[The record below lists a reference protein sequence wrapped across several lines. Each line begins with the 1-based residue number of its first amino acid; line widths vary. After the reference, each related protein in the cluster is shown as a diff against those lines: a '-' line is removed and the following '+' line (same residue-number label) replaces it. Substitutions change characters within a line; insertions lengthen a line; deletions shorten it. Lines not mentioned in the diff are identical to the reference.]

1 MIKIKSINGV
11 PETAPPEIRFG
22 SFFDGTHFNF
32 FQTQEEADKY
42 FASLPVP
49 ESVEEPII
57 VAAWQLRLYLAEM
70 GLKPQIDAIIDTLVD
85 PLIKLRVQTVW
96 EYGNTINS
104 DSPLIKMLA
113 HEMGLSK
120 EEVKEIFT
128 NANQIEL

>member
-1 MIKIKSINGV
+1 MIKVKHTNGI
-11 PETAPPEIRFG
+11 PEYTPPNFG
-22 SFFDGTHFNF
+22 SYFDGEFFNF
-32 FQTQEEADKY
+32 FETQEEADKY

-49 ESVEEPII
+49 EKVEEPII

-70 GLKPQIDAIIDTLVD
+70 GLKPQIEAIIDTLVD

-120 EEVKEIFT
+120 EEVKEIFK